1 LRLLIAIDATLRFPA
16 VVRSAPA
23 RFQVAAP
30 DAEAT
35 ERALTSEL
43 AAALAARTF
52 TYTRTDGNPWRLSL
66 ADIVARQRA
75 LEVAY
80 NPNDCPEVR
89 WGAPERSDE
98 AAPCIRRAPEAQRA
112 AMEALRAAFAT
123 RTRPLR

>member
-1 LRLLIAIDATLRFPA
+1 